1 MRSESVDYDT
11 VAKAINLIADTH
23 NLPSNIAHEFLRK
36 YLGINHLRFDYP
48 RSCRTHY
55 LISEKNA
62 HTIRALAGPNGK
74 TMLRVLEINH
84 RS

>member
-1 MRSESVDYDT
+1 MTSVTVHYKE

-48 RSCRTHY
+48 YSPRTHY

-84 RS
+84 GS